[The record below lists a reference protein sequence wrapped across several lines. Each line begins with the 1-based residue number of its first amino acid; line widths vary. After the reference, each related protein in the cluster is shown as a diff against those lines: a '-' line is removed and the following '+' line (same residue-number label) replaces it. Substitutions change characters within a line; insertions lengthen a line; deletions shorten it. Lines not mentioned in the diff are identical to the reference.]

1 MSLVGSNLFPV
12 IRCAIFRSGPLSSVL
27 SYSILV
33 KRRKL
38 VVSGDL
44 DGGVVSQQRLV
55 ENHDESSDVI
65 IYKDR
70 KHTGRQRRLDIKCP
84 SNTAIAT

>member
-27 SYSILV
+27 SSILV

-70 KHTGRQRRLDIKCP
+70 KHTGRQ
-84 SNTAIAT
+84 